1 MDLNEF
7 QKFCER
13 TIAFPQPKG
22 DEYCVLGLLSEAG
35 EVAGKMKKYLRGD
48 YGYEDMRGGV
58 SSELGDVLWYAA
70 ILAKR
75 LGFNLEDVAQ
85 SVLDKLE
92 RRQQTGTLRGDGDN
106 R

>member
-13 TIAFPQPKG
+13 TAVYPKELG
-22 DEYCVLGLLSEAG
+22 PAYCLTGLLSEAG

-48 YGYEDMRGGV
+48 YGYEAMQDGV
-58 SSELGDVLWYAA
+58 ISELGDVLWYIAMLSKELDTSLDD
-70 ILAKR
+70 LAKK
-75 LGFNLEDVAQ
+75 
-85 SVLDKLE
+85 VLNKLE
-92 RRQQTGTLRGDGDN
+92 ARYEAGTIRGDGDN